1 LELLLLLL
9 LLLGNLLRER
19 RHRLMISKSTASGG
33 KLSTGKD
40 QRDLRRGKL
49 GSTATEQRRRGAA
62 SYLDTSRRGRDETAT
77 HTGKVQEEKE
87 ERGKRWVSISYF
99 LSSLYM

>member
-1 LELLLLLL
+1 LELLLLL

-19 RHRLMISKSTASGG
+19 RHRLMISKSTASGE
-33 KLSTGKD
+33 KRSTGKD
-40 QRDLRRGKL
+40 QRDLRWGKL

-77 HTGKVQEEKE
+77 HTGKGSRGKRGK
-87 ERGKRWVSISYF
+87 RGKRWVSISYF
-99 LSSLYM
+99 LSSV

>member
-1 LELLLLLL
+1 MLLLLLL
-9 LLLGNLLRER
+9 RNLLRER

-33 KLSTGKD
+33 KRSTGKD
-40 QRDLRRGKL
+40 QRDLRWGKL

-77 HTGKVQEEKE
+77 HTGKGS
-87 ERGKRWVSISYF
+87 RGKRCKRETLDFNILFPLES
-99 LSSLYM
+99 LTLYMR